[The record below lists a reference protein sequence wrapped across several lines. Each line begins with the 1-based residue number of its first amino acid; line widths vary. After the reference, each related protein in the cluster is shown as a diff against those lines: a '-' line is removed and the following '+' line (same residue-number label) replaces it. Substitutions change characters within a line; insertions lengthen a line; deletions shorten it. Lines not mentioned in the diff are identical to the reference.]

1 MAEASCAVS
10 SVPIP
15 PPSSGALPGGG
26 RRGDD
31 VFPGA
36 GKKSVR

>member
-15 PPSSGALPGGG
+15 PGGSEALPGGG
-26 RRGDD
+26 IRGND